1 MRLRQ
6 LFEAPGKEI
15 SIALGRL
22 NPAHRGHGLLVEA
35 IKQSGGDARL
45 YLTDRPAKLPD
56 NPLSPQEKLAWAQQS
71 FPDIDVKLSKNI
83 FFAANELYKEGYT
96 KLTILE
102 GEDKL
107 TPLVQK
113 YNGKEGPHGFFN
125 FESVVQNKLDRND
138 DSDDADGA
146 SATKLRQAAIDND
159 FETFTDNVAK
169 GAQPFAKKMFTKLQG
184 ILGTDP
190 VEEQQV
196 DELIFGKDKVDNAS
210 VKNQDPNKLKVLDY
224 IASRADGKE
233 HFISF
238 YMPGAAWS
246 GKVIYIKPDA
256 AKKFLIKYDDN
267 ADYQDR
273 MKKALTSVQ
282 TTSNL
287 FKNLGIDHDIRKA
300 EL

>member
-22 NPAHRGHGLLVEA
+22 NPAHIGHGLLVEA
-35 IKQSGGDARL
+35 LKQAPGDSRL

-56 NPLSPQEKLAWAQQS
+56 DPLSPSEKLAWAQKS
-71 FPDIDVKLSKNI
+71 FPDIDIKLAKNI
-83 FFAANELYKEGYT
+83 FFAATELFKEGYT

-102 GEDKL
+102 GENKL
-107 TPLVQK
+107 TPLIQK
-113 YNGKEGPHGFFN
+113 YNGNEGPHGFFN
-125 FESVVQNKLDRND
+125 FETIQQERLERND

-159 FETFTDNVAK
+159 FGSFQKDVTKSAK
-169 GAQPFAKKMFTKLQG
+169 PFAKKMFDTLQG
-184 ILGTDP
+184 YLGTDP
-190 VEEQQV
+190 VGEQQV
-196 DELIFGKDKVDNAS
+196 DELIFKKDKIDNTS
-210 VKNQDPNKLKVLDY
+210 VKNQDPNKMKVLDY
-224 IASRADGKE
+224 IGSRADGKE

-246 GKVIYIKPDA
+246 GNVIYIKPDA
-256 AKKFLIKYDDN
+256 AKKFLMKYDDN
-267 ADYQDR
+267 PEYQDK

-282 TTSNL
+282 TTANL

>member
-6 LFEAPGKEI
+6 LFEATGKQI

-22 NPAHRGHGLLVEA
+22 NPAHIGHGLLVEA
-35 IKQSGGDARL
+35 IKQSAGDSRL

-56 NPLSPQEKLAWAQQS
+56 DPLSPQEKLAWAQKS
-71 FPDIDVKLSKNI
+71 FPDIDVKLAKNI
-83 FFAANELYKEGYT
+83 FFAASELYKEGYT
-96 KLTILE
+96 QLTILE
-102 GEDKL
+102 GENKL
-107 TPLVQK
+107 TPLIQK
-113 YNGKEGPHGFFN
+113 YNGNEGPHGFFD
-125 FESVVQNKLDRND
+125 FEVIKQERLTRNS
-138 DSDDADGA
+138 DSKEADGA
-146 SATKLRQAAIDND
+146 SATKLREFAKENNYES
-159 FETFTDNVAK
+159 FEDMVTKSAK
-169 GAQPFAKKMFTKLQG
+169 PYAKKMFKNLQG
-184 ILGTDP
+184 IMGVDA

-210 VKNQDPNKLKVLDY
+210 VKNQDPNKMKVLDY

-246 GKVIYIKPDA
+246 GNVIYIKPDA
-256 AKKFLIKYDDN
+256 AKKFMMKYDDN
-267 ADYQDR
+267 PEYQDK

-287 FKNLGIDHDIRKA
+287 FKNLSIDHDIRKA

>member
-6 LFEAPGKEI
+6 LFEAPSKEI

-22 NPAHRGHGLLVEA
+22 NPAHIGHGLLVEA
-35 IKQSGGDARL
+35 IKQSPGDSRL
-45 YLTDRPAKLPD
+45 YLTDRPANLPD
-56 NPLSPQEKLAWAQQS
+56 DPLSPQEKLAWAQKS
-71 FPDIDVKLSKNI
+71 FPDIDVRLAKNI
-83 FFAANELYKEGYT
+83 FFAASELYNQGYT

-107 TPLVQK
+107 TPLIQK
-113 YNGKEGPHGFFN
+113 YNGNKGPHGFFN
-125 FESVVQNKLDRND
+125 FETIEQKKLTRNK
-138 DSDDADGA
+138 DSKDADGA
-146 SATKLRQAAIDND
+146 SATKLREFAKAND
-159 FETFTDNVAK
+159 FESFENMVTKSAK
-169 GAQPFAKKMFTKLQG
+169 PYAKKMFKNLQG
-184 ILGTDP
+184 ILGVDA

-196 DELIFGKDKVDNAS
+196 DELIFSKDKVDNAS
-210 VKNQDPNKLKVLDY
+210 VKNQDPNKMKVLDY

-246 GKVIYIKPDA
+246 GNVIYIKPDA
-256 AKKFLIKYDDN
+256 AKKFLMKYDDN
-267 ADYQDR
+267 EEYQDK

>member
-6 LFEAPGKEI
+6 LFEATGKQI

-22 NPAHRGHGLLVEA
+22 NPAHIGHGLLVEA
-35 IKQSGGDARL
+35 IKQSEGDSRL

-56 NPLSPQEKLAWAQQS
+56 DPLSPQEKLAWAQKS
-71 FPDIDVKLSKNI
+71 FPDIDVKLAKNI
-83 FFAANELYKEGYT
+83 FFAASELYKEGYT
-96 KLTILE
+96 QLTILE
-102 GEDKL
+102 GENKL
-107 TPLVQK
+107 TPLIQK
-113 YNGKEGPHGFFN
+113 YNGNEGPHGFFD
-125 FESVVQNKLDRND
+125 FELIKQKRLTRNS
-138 DSDDADGA
+138 DSKEADGA
-146 SATKLRQAAIDND
+146 SATKLREFAMNND
-159 FETFTDNVAK
+159 YESFEDMVTKSAK
-169 GAQPFAKKMFTKLQG
+169 PYAKKMFKNLQG
-184 ILGTDP
+184 IMGVDA

-210 VKNQDPNKLKVLDY
+210 VKNQDPNKMKVLDY

-246 GKVIYIKPDA
+246 GNVIYIKPPA
-256 AKKFLIKYDDN
+256 AKKFMMKYDDN
-267 ADYQDR
+267 PEYQDK

-282 TTSNL
+282 TTANL